1 MKKTLSITVVMVFL
15 LTGAGFV
22 FAGMHQQGDM
32 GQQTQSS
39 PQDEGWFCPVCGSQ
53 GYGGMHS
60 GMMGMGGRPS
70 MGMGGH
76 HYMGMGPG
84 MMQQGWSR
92 SGCPRDKAGNMAPI
106 EKDEAKMLM
115 KNYVA
120 ANPNLKIGKIT
131 EKDDMFVGEV
141 VTKDGSLVENLEV
154 DKNSCMMRRSF

>member
-1 MKKTLSITVVMVFL
+1 MRKLLSSGLVMVFL
-15 LTGAGFV
+15 LSGVTLV
-22 FAGMHQQGDM
+22 FAGMDQQGNM
-32 GQQTQSS
+32 GQQMQAS

-53 GYGGMHS
+53 GYGGKQS
-60 GMMGMGGRPS
+60 AMMGVGGRPS
-70 MGMGGH
+70 TGMSGH

-92 SGCPRDKAGNMAPI
+92 SGCPRDKAGNIAPI

-154 DKNSCMMRRSF
+154 DKNSCMMRRSY